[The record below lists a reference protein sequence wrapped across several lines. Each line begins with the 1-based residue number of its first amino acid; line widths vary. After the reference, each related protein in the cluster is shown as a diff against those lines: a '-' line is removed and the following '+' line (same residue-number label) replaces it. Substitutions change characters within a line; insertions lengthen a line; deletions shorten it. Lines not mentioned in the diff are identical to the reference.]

1 VCFDG
6 AVRTLSSG
14 KGLAAKRWSGKRA
27 WIRLPVARS
36 GCTTL
41 ENRLPGQN
49 MELCR
54 ARTTH
59 KSDERQKKGNEKW
72 KYQEEEEEHPQK
84 LVADN
89 FNVGTLSKKLFY
101 VHTPARISSAE
112 QQRTHTHS

>member
-1 VCFDG
+1 
-6 AVRTLSSG
+6 
-14 KGLAAKRWSGKRA
+14 
-27 WIRLPVARS
+27 
-36 GCTTL
+36 
-41 ENRLPGQN
+41 

-59 KSDERQKKGNEKW
+59 KSDDERQKKGNEKW

-112 QQRTHTHS
+112 QQRTHTQLAAAGILSL